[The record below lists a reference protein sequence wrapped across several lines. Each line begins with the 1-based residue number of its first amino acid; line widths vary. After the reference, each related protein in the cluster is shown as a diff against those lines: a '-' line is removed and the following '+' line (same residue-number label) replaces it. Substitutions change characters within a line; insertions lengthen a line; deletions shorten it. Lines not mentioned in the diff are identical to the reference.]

1 MVDYMEFRE
10 ELYDI
15 SNGLNSVHGSE
26 PEIIESQST
35 IIHPSVPDL
44 IANQNMRKAIPEKK
58 VIFEYDISTTNP
70 LLKIDNETYNKI
82 LIHRI
87 NELIDENSI
96 EIELNVLV
104 APTKS
109 YEIEVEIKNIKKGEL
124 KFIDPFQ

>member
-44 IANQNMRKAIPEKK
+44 IANQSMKKAIPEKK
-58 VIFEYDISTTNP
+58 VMFEYDISTTNP
-70 LLKIDNETYNKI
+70 LLKIDNETYNKL

-104 APTKS
+104 APTKK

>member
-1 MVDYMEFRE
+1 MEFRE

-44 IANQNMRKAIPEKK
+44 IANQSMKKAIPEKK
-58 VIFEYDISTTNP
+58 VMFEYDISTTNP
-70 LLKIDNETYNKI
+70 LLKIDNETYNKL

-104 APTKS
+104 APTKK